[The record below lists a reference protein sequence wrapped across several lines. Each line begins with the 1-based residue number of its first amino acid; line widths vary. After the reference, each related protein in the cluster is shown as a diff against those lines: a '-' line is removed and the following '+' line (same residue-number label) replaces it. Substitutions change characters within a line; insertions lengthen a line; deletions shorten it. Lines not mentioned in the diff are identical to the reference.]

1 MIIDSGC
8 CTNIAS
14 VTLVKK
20 LRLNTIKHERP
31 YQLQWLNECGVVRV
45 SRQMMI
51 SFSVGKHKD
60 EVLCDVVHMHA
71 THLLLGRPWQF
82 DKKAKHDRF
91 KNRYSLEKD
100 RIYTLAPLTPKQ
112 VYEDQIQLKK
122 SYEEHSALPKM
133 EEQIE
138 QHGENVSKSENKV
151 SHELKTKGDKVLALR
166 KLGEGHD
173 QKEKKIKGRPNLE
186 KVVKNLNFFC
196 KI

>member
-1 MIIDSGC
+1 
-8 CTNIAS
+8 
-14 VTLVKK
+14 
-20 LRLNTIKHERP
+20 
-31 YQLQWLNECGVVRV
+31 
-45 SRQMMI
+45 MMI

-122 SYEEHSALPKM
+122 SYEEEHSALPKM
-133 EEQIE
+133 EEQVE

-173 QKEKKIKGRPNLE
+173 QKEKKNKREAKSRKSGEKPKFFLQNL
-186 KVVKNLNFFC
+186 VILNMLIFLNC
-196 KI
+196 Q